1 MATEEQAQ
9 LRDEIEQEDGA
20 AWARRILG
28 KPEPSEA
35 PPTREDRLA
44 RWLKDGQTDREA
56 EQPAI
61 TPTLSEHR
69 ALEDTRRDLAT
80 PGTAYKIGAQRYAAD
95 GTLWRRTA

>member
-1 MATEEQAQ
+1 MATDEQTR

-28 KPEPSEA
+28 KPEPSDA

-44 RWLKDGQTDREA
+44 RWLKDGQTDREG
-56 EQPAI
+56 EPLAI
-61 TPTLSEHR
+61 SPTLSERR
-69 ALEDTRRDLAT
+69 ALEDSRRDLST
-80 PGTAYKIGAQRYAAD
+80 PGTAYKIGSQRYAAD